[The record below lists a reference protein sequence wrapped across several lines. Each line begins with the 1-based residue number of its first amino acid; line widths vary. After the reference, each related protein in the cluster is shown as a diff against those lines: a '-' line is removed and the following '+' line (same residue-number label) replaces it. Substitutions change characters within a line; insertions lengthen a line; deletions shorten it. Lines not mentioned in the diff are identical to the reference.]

1 MSDNFIKIIDYLET
15 LQTELNDDKMSNEE
29 QLLAIIK
36 HALLSDNYYQGSI
49 IFTKDNNKY
58 KVSSIQK
65 HSYGW
70 LLQDRVIDMDYIIN
84 KLTELNIEYKLE
96 HYEIS
101 NHKSDYELSFSIQK
115 KKKKLKRNNR

>member
-29 QLLAIIK
+29 QLLTIIK

-49 IFTKDNNKY
+49 ILTKDNNQY

-70 LLQDRVIDMDYIIN
+70 LLQDRVIDIDYIID

-101 NHKSDYELSFSIQK
+101 NHKSDYELSFSIPK
-115 KKKKLKRNNR
+115 LRKKLKRNK